1 MTTIAAP
8 RALQAQ
14 AARRVGTWIGLL
26 PLLAWQAAF
35 YAVPLGILLL
45 ASFWQLER
53 HQLVADWTLANYAE
67 VFGKAYHLT
76 AWLESLWLT
85 ASVVVAATLL
95 GYTVAFVIA
104 FVVPPRWRPVLLVV
118 VVAPFWTNYLVRA
131 YSWSIV
137 LSGAG
142 PINFE
147 LKNLGIISAPI
158 QLLYT
163 PLATRIGL
171 THFLSVLVTL
181 FVYTRIEA
189 IDRRILEAAHVL
201 GSNAWQTFT
210 NILLPLTSSAAKVA
224 IVVVVVFA
232 FADYVSPAVLGGQN
246 PPLFSQ
252 QIVDS
257 IMDNTNWPQAAAFAV
272 VMVLSILAL
281 VAAVSRIPAP
291 DARDLA

>member
-8 RALQAQ
+8 RALQAE